1 MRIPVLSLSFIF
13 LVGLVC
19 LHVIGTKPE
28 NPVRIGIDGLSS
40 EQVYDLLS
48 QCKERTD
55 IQIVGIVETDKQRAQ
70 ELSDQYG
77 FDMDIVYDDLVTMIE
92 KTNPEGV
99 VAFNSKHDDHLNTAE
114 VCAARGIH
122 VMMESPLAVS
132 ADHAGKIVGLVS
144 RGRGEKL

>member
-13 LVGLVC
+13 LVGLVS
-19 LHVIGTKPE
+19 LHIIGTKPE

-40 EQVYDLLS
+40 EQVYDLLN

-55 IQIVGIVETDKQRAQ
+55 IQIVGIVESNKERAQ
-70 ELSDQYG
+70 ELANQYG
-77 FDMDIVYDDLVTMIE
+77 FDMAIVYDDLITMVE

-99 VAFNSKHDDHLNTAE
+99 VAFNSKPDVNTVE

-122 VMMESPLAVS
+122 VMTENPMSVS

-144 RGRGEKL
+144 KGRGEKL